1 MWFWIAVLGVV
12 VALLGTASAADLR
25 ERRGDR
31 ERGLASRG
39 TRRASTPARSAR
51 QAPAH
56 AAGESVYRRQRGYER
71 ESGYRVQPGR
81 GI

>member
-25 ERRGDR
+25 DRRGDR
-31 ERGLASRG
+31 ERGVPSRA
-39 TRRASTPARSAR
+39 RRAPASAPSTR
-51 QAPAH
+51 QAPVR
-56 AAGESVYRRQRGYER
+56 AAGEPAYRRQRGYER
-71 ESGYRVQPGR
+71 ERGYRVQPGR